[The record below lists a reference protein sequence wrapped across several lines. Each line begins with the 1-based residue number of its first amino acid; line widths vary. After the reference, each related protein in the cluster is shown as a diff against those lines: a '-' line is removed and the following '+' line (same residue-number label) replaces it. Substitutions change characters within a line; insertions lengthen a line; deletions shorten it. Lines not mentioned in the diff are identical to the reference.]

1 MKPFNDQFKKA
12 SAAIIK
18 TAEMMDEDA
27 YWKIV
32 EKSLKN
38 AADEEEQEESLVL
51 QLEKLKPHDIVGF
64 RLRTDKL
71 LFNSYTSE
79 MWCAGYIMN
88 GGCSDDGFE
97 YFRCWVISRGK
108 AVYEAALLNPDSLIS
123 EVIDEDFDEYEFEL
137 FWYVALEAFENKTG
151 KEIYDYIDYE
161 AFTTREARY
170 PPIEINWNDNE
181 PETMKAIC
189 PQLFEKLC
197 THWEE

>member
-1 MKPFNDQFKKA
+1 MKAFNDQFKKA
-12 SAAIIK
+12 SAIVK
-18 TAEMMDEDA
+18 TAEMMDEEQ

-32 EKSLKN
+32 QKSLKN
-38 AADEEEQEESLVL
+38 ATDEEEQEESLVE

-71 LFNSYTSE
+71 LFDSYTSE
-79 MWCAGYIMN
+79 MWCAGYILN

-108 AVYEAALLNPDSLIS
+108 AVYDAALLNPDSLINQ
-123 EVIDEDFDEYEFEL
+123 VVDEDFDEYEFEL

-151 KEIYDYIDYE
+151 KEIYDYIDYG

-170 PPIEINWNDNE
+170 PSIEINWNEDE
-181 PETMKAIC
+181 SETMKAIC

-197 THWEE
+197 AHWEE